1 MKLED
6 TGTTSMDLDFQI
18 PEAGVSIVQFE
29 EGITKRTNENSGKTT
44 LQLPLVIDRVI
55 EGPASN
61 AGLKLSHFVP
71 IETEFGEKQTAA
83 ILSITGLMEAFA
95 KKFGNDVDVTDDAFI
110 NALKLKLPG
119 KFVKVA
125 HEVRKDNS
133 GKDRVNITR
142 FEKAG
147 GGGSSAKAAPPP
159 QKPAAAGSGSDGDDW

>member
-55 EGPASN
+55 DGPATN
-61 AGLKLSHFVP
+61 AGLKMSHFVP
-71 IETEFGEKQTAA
+71 IETSYGENQLAA
-83 ILSITGLMEAFA
+83 ILSITDLMDAFG
-95 KKFGNDVDVTDDAFI
+95 KKFGPDVDGTDDTFI
-110 NALKLKLPG
+110 NALKLKLPD
-119 KFVKVA
+119 KFIKVA

-142 FEKAG
+142 FEKVG
-147 GGGSSAKAAPPP
+147 GGGPTKANAPV
-159 QKPAAAGSGSDGDDW
+159 QKPPAANGSDGDDW